1 MSRLAAIALLLD
13 SAVLSACGGT
23 PPASSYKLEG
33 QVLAIDASART
44 LTIRHTDIPGFMPG
58 MTMPFRVGDPAL
70 MEGRKPGDL
79 VRATLMVQDT
89 DAWLSA
95 IETTGWA
102 PVDVGPAPAA
112 FGVDILEPGDEV
124 PDQVFVDQDGREVA
138 LSAYRG
144 QVVALTFVYTRCPYP
159 TFCPL
164 MDRQFKAVQDQ
175 LAADPA
181 LAGRV
186 HLLSISFDPDH
197 DTPDVMKA
205 HAELGGAD
213 PALWSYVTAPADA
226 VDRFSAPFGLT
237 IVRNP
242 NDPLD
247 LTHTLRTAVVGPDG
261 RLAALHVGNS
271 WSPDDLLRDVR
282 HAASQR

>member
-1 MSRLAAIALLLD
+1 M
-13 SAVLSACGGT
+13 LSACGGT
-23 PPASSYKLEG
+23 PPARSYDLEG

-79 VRATLMVQDT
+79 VRATLLVQDT

-102 PVDVGPAPAA
+102 PGDVGPAPAA

-181 LAGRV
+181 LADRV

-261 RLAALHVGNS
+261 RLASLHAGNS

-282 HAASQR
+282 HAASER

>member
-1 MSRLAAIALLLD
+1 
-13 SAVLSACGGT
+13 
-23 PPASSYKLEG
+23 
-33 QVLAIDASART
+33 
-44 LTIRHTDIPGFMPG
+44 
-58 MTMPFRVGDPAL
+58 
-70 MEGRKPGDL
+70 
-79 VRATLMVQDT
+79 
-89 DAWLSA
+89 
-95 IETTGWA
+95 
-102 PVDVGPAPAA
+102 
-112 FGVDILEPGDEV
+112 
-124 PDQVFVDQDGREVA
+124 VFVDQDGREMA

-144 QVVALTFVYTRCPYP
+144 KVVALTFVYTRCPFP

-181 LAGRV
+181 LADRV

-205 HAELGGAD
+205 HAGLRGAD
-213 PALWSYVTAPADA
+213 PRLWSYVTALADA
-226 VDRFSAPFGLT
+226 VDRFSAHFGLT

-261 RLAALHVGNS
+261 RLASLHAGNS